1 MPKFYLQEGLRPINR
16 GEERRTHN
24 NVSGVFLDDTLH
36 TFNKVENILLDT
48 FEASNWL
55 EAREQ
60 IADWAYN

>member
-1 MPKFYLQEGLRPINR
+1 MPKFYLQEGLRPINC

-48 FEASNWL
+48 FEADSWL
-55 EAREQ
+55 QAREQ
-60 IADWAYN
+60 INDWAYN